1 MENKKLS
8 VKNTKTTPQ
17 KSYDEQIAYF
27 GLDEYEEEETKE
39 GILERIVGL
48 TQSSFVDDNYNE
60 YTIHKLFEDSV
71 EFAMDEMEEYGIDC
85 SEEEIRNYFKG
96 KI

>member
-1 MENKKLS
+1 M
-8 VKNTKTTPQ
+8 KNTKTTTIPQ

-27 GLDEYEEEETKE
+27 GLDKYEEEETKE

-48 TQSSFVDDNYNE
+48 TQSSFVDDNYTE
-60 YTIHKLFEDSV
+60 KTIHKLFEDSV

-85 SEEEIRNYFKG
+85 TEEEIRNYFDG